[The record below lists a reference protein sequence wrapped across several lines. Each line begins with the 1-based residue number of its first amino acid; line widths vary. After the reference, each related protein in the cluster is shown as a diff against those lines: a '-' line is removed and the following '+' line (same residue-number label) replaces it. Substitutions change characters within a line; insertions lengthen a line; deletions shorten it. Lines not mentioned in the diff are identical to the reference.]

1 MRKLEKGTYITDN
14 GFIIHHDTT
23 IEGECKWQITHGN
36 QDIARAYELEGFDV
50 LHSTLR
56 EAREYCSDLSPE
68 DLSLVKVDNEWV
80 HEDLVEEAEEEES
93 IDEEE

>member
-14 GFIIHHDTT
+14 GFIICYDPT
-23 IEGECKWQITHGN
+23 IEGECKWVITHGN
-36 QDIARAYELEGFDV
+36 QDIARAYEGEGFDC
-50 LHSTLR
+50 LHRTLR
-56 EAREYCSDLSPE
+56 EAREYCSDLTPE